1 MKISIDILHL
11 RELVYNMLRKLDNGV
26 YDGSSGI
33 CRGMLDSKQTEAL
46 DDLIS
51 KIEEFAE

>member
-1 MKISIDILHL
+1 
-11 RELVYNMLRKLDNGV
+11 MLRDIDNGV
-26 YDGSSGI
+26 YAGSSGV

-51 KIEEFAE
+51 KIEELTE

>member
-1 MKISIDILHL
+1 MKISIDTLHL
-11 RELVYNMLRKLDNGV
+11 RKLVYDMLRDLDSGV
-26 YDGSSGI
+26 YDGSSGV

-51 KIEEFAE
+51 KIEELAV

>member
-1 MKISIDILHL
+1 MKIPIDTLHL
-11 RELVYNMLRKLDNGV
+11 RKLVYDMLRDLDNGV
-26 YDGSSGI
+26 YAGSSGV

-51 KIEEFAE
+51 EIEELAK